1 MDYQVVVLTGDK
13 VFGRMLELE
22 FSNLALTTAL
32 ADHLSPD
39 DQAEIVILDL
49 DSAAV
54 PSSDQ
59 YRKMIGFS
67 RRPAVTTHGARSC
80 SMILRRPFQMSLLR
94 REILSELEQ
103 RNPSEPRDREVQS
116 PEKRKIR
123 LNEEKRLL
131 LCEGK
136 QISLTAKES
145 TLIKCLLEHRGEPVS
160 RGFLAEMLRAEDP
173 SEVNVY
179 ICYLRRKTDDL
190 PQGRLIRTVHG
201 KGYQIR

>member
-22 FSNLALTTAL
+22 FSNLALTTVL
-32 ADHLSPD
+32 IDRLSPD

-54 PSSDQ
+54 PSSSQ
-59 YRKMIGFS
+59 YRTMIGFS
-67 RRPAVTTHGARSC
+67 RHPAMTMSGARSC
-80 SMILRRPFQMSLLR
+80 SMILRRPFQMELLR

-103 RNPSEPRDREVQS
+103 RTVHERRDAVGQGS
-116 PEKRKIR
+116 QKRQIR
-123 LNEEKRLL
+123 LSETKRLL
-131 LCEGK
+131 LCDGK
-136 QISLTAKES
+136 QITLTLKEFF
-145 TLIKCLLEHRGEPVS
+145 LMRCLLEHRGECVS
-160 RGFLAEMLRAEDP
+160 RADLAELIGAEDP

-179 ICYLRRKTDDL
+179 VCYLRRKTDDL
-190 PQGRLIRTVHG
+190 PQGRLIRTVRE

>member
-1 MDYQVVVLTGDK
+1 MDHQVVVLTEDE

-22 FSNLALTTAL
+22 FSNLAISTIRT
-32 ADHLSPD
+32 DRLSPD

-67 RRPAVTTHGARSC
+67 RRPAMTTQGARSC

-94 REILSELEQ
+94 REVLSELEQ
-103 RNPSEPRDREVQS
+103 RNPAERRDREVQS
-116 PEKRKIR
+116 PAKRKIR

-131 LCEGK
+131 LCDGK

-145 TLIKCLLEHRGEPVS
+145 ALIKCLLERRGEALS
-160 RGFLAEMLRAEDP
+160 RDFLAEMLGAQDP

-179 ICYLRRKTDDL
+179 VCYLRRKTDDL
-190 PQGRLIRTVHG
+190 PGGRIISTVRG